1 MNLKKESN
9 LQTKPQKSE
18 VGNQLDELLSAM
30 PEALKTQL
38 VNMLDSPEYAN
49 QNQKADFLASLQ
61 SFDMLTQKDSAV
73 RPLLPE
79 GTNEESL
86 AKALSKVDDSQSILE
101 TEQLEGAEIFTS
113 LFESIAAEPCD
124 DINEI
129 RRFANAANLHE
140 AFGEEEGSEALTF
153 LNAIPEDSAELIHG
167 AIACQIAGMPKQ
179 ANLLF
184 EIFAKRQFVDAN
196 KGYQSLQTE
205 VTKHKGA
212 IEVAS
217 QNSKKGQQTRHMKN
231 NLRREFALNLYR
243 TKPYKNPKQ
252 ATEKYFPKINQYAN
266 EIGHQFTSEYQGF
279 QTVYRWFLS
288 ENRKQ
293 SV

>member
-1 MNLKKESN
+1 MNLKKDTN

-18 VGNQLDELLSAM
+18 VDNQLEELLTEM
-30 PEALKTQL
+30 PEALKLQM
-38 VNMLDSPEYAN
+38 VNILNSSEHAN
-49 QNQKADFLASLQ
+49 QNLKADFLASLQ
-61 SFDMLTQKDSAV
+61 SFDILTQKDSAV

-79 GTNEESL
+79 GTDEESL

-153 LNAIPEDSAELIHG
+153 LNAIPQDSIELIHG

-184 EIFAKRQFVDAN
+184 QIFAKRQFFDAN
-196 KGYQSLQTE
+196 DGYQSLKTDITKFKGYTE
-205 VTKHKGA
+205 ASSKAGKSGRDIRYAKKDKVEAFA
-212 IEVAS
+212 I
-217 QNSKKGQQTRHMKN
+217 QLYNQKN
-231 NLRREFALNLYR
+231 
-243 TKPYKNPKQ
+243 
-252 ATEKYFPKINQYAN
+252 YAN
-266 EIGHQFTSEYQGF
+266 PHQAAQAIAEKVLSFAESINYSFTSPYQAIR
-279 QTVYRWFLS
+279 TTNSWLS
-288 ENRKQ
+288 KHIK
-293 SV
+293 STS

>member
-18 VGNQLDELLSAM
+18 VDNQLDELLSAM
-30 PEALKTQL
+30 PEVLKTQL

-61 SFDMLTQKDSAV
+61 SFDMLIQKDSAV

-101 TEQLEGAEIFTS
+101 TEQLEGADIFNS
-113 LFESIAAEPCD
+113 LFESLAADPLD
-124 DINEI
+124 DIQEI

-140 AFGEEEGSEALTF
+140 AFGEEEGNEALTF
-153 LNAIPEDSAELIHG
+153 LNAIPQDSTELIHG
-167 AIACQIAGMPKQ
+167 AIACQMAGMPKQ

-184 EIFAKRQFVDAN
+184 QIFAKRQFIDAN
-196 KGYQSLQTE
+196 DGYQSLKTDITKFKGYTE
-205 VTKHKGA
+205 TLSKAGKLGRDKRYGKKDKVEAFA
-212 IEVAS
+212 I
-217 QNSKKGQQTRHMKN
+217 QLYNQKN
-231 NLRREFALNLYR
+231 
-243 TKPYKNPKQ
+243 
-252 ATEKYFPKINQYAN
+252 YAN
-266 EIGHQFTSEYQGF
+266 PHQAAQAIAENVLSFAQSINYSFTSPYQAIR
-279 QTVYRWFLS
+279 TINSWLS
-288 ENRKQ
+288 KHIK
-293 SV
+293 STS

>member
-18 VGNQLDELLSAM
+18 VDNQLEELLTEM
-30 PEALKTQL
+30 PEALKLQM
-38 VNMLDSPEYAN
+38 VNILNSSEHAN
-49 QNQKADFLASLQ
+49 QNRKADFLASLQ

-73 RPLLPE
+73 RPFLPE

-86 AKALSKVDDSQSILE
+86 AKALSKIDDSQSILE

-140 AFGEEEGSEALTF
+140 AFGEEGSEALKF
-153 LNAIPEDSAELIHG
+153 LNAIPQDSIELIHG

-184 EIFAKRQFVDAN
+184 QIFAKRQFVDAN
-196 KGYQSLQTE
+196 DGYQSLKTDITKFKGYTE
-205 VTKHKGA
+205 ASSKAGKAGRDKRYAKKDKVEAFAIQFYTQKNYAYPHQAAQAMVDHVMEYAQNVDDAFSSSCQAIRTINSWLSKHIKSA
-212 IEVAS
+212 
-217 QNSKKGQQTRHMKN
+217 R
-231 NLRREFALNLYR
+231 
-243 TKPYKNPKQ
+243 
-252 ATEKYFPKINQYAN
+252 
-266 EIGHQFTSEYQGF
+266 
-279 QTVYRWFLS
+279 
-288 ENRKQ
+288 
-293 SV
+293 